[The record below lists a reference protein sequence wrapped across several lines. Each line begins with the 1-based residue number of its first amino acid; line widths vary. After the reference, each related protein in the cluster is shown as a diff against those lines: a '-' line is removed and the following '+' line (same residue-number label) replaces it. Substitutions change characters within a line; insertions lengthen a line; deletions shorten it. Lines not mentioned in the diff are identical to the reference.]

1 MLVRNTT
8 AGARFGFHYEEMA
21 ISECV
26 EFAEVLLSEHRD
38 LLREEDSA
46 RQFSDLLDL
55 FVDVGWP
62 QAIQLVTRID
72 EASAES
78 AV

>member
-1 MLVRNTT
+1 
-8 AGARFGFHYEEMA
+8 MA

>member
-1 MLVRNTT
+1 MLVRSTT
-8 AGARFGFHYEEMA
+8 AGARFRFHYEEMA
-21 ISECV
+21 ISEFV

-38 LLREEDSA
+38 LLRDENSA

-55 FVDVGWP
+55 FVDVGWS

-72 EASAES
+72 EALR
-78 AV
+78 